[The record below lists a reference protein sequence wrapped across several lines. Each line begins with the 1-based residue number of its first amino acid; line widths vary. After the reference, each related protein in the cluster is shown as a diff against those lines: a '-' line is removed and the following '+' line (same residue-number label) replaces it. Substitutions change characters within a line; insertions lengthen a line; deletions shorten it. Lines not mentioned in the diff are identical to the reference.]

1 MTLEQLKLSLE
12 PLMVEYD
19 LLKTELD
26 RLNTLYSEVT
36 SEKNDSKS
44 TTRGSTVFISQQ
56 NQVLNSISTSRV
68 SVISKMSDIRRNIE
82 ELKIKEF
89 NANKSI
95 TDENGGDSALVK
107 EMIANIFSMKDD
119 EISKLVSQQE
129 SAEEDTADVT
139 ENLAAAEALIDG
151 FSTGADS
158 ETETLEEQF
167 TTLQKVCDK
176 EMLEVAYDIANEK
189 FVVLSTAPT
198 DSGTIVSDEY
208 LEAHAKDL
216 VDILA
221 NLEVTEIDEKLE
233 QAVTPVRS
241 FPLVEL
247 AED

>member
-1 MTLEQLKLSLE
+1 MALEQLKLSLE

-26 RLNTLYSEVT
+26 RLNSLYNEVT

-89 NANKSI
+89 NANKSL
-95 TDENGGDSALVK
+95 TDENGADSALVK

-129 SAEEDTADVT
+129 STNEDEDVT
-139 ENLAAAEALIDG
+139 ENLAEAEALIDG
-151 FSTGADS
+151 FSTNDDAD
-158 ETETLEEQF
+158 TETLEEQF
-167 TTLQKVCDK
+167 TTIQKVCDK
-176 EMLEVAYDIANEK
+176 EMLEVAYDIASK
-189 FVVLSTAPT
+189 QFVVLSTAPT
-198 DSGTIVSDEY
+198 DSGTIVSDDY

-247 AED
+247 TEE

>member
-1 MTLEQLKLSLE
+1 MALEQLKLSLE

-26 RLNTLYSEVT
+26 RLNALYNEVT

-89 NANKSI
+89 NANKSL
-95 TDENGGDSALVK
+95 TDENGADSALVK

-129 SAEEDTADVT
+129 STNEDEDVT

-151 FSTGADS
+151 FSTNDDS
-158 ETETLEEQF
+158 DTEALEEQF
-167 TTLQKVCDK
+167 TTIQKVCDK
-176 EMLEVAYDIANEK
+176 EMLEVAYDIASK
-189 FVVLSTAPT
+189 QFVVLSTAPT
-198 DSGTIVSDEY
+198 DSGTIVSDDY

-247 AED
+247 TEE

>member
-1 MTLEQLKLSLE
+1 MALEQLKLSLE

-26 RLNTLYSEVT
+26 RLNELYNEVT

-89 NANKSI
+89 NANKSL
-95 TDENGGDSALVK
+95 TDENGADSALVK

-129 SAEEDTADVT
+129 STNEDEDVT

-151 FSTGADS
+151 FSTNDDS
-158 ETETLEEQF
+158 DTETLEEQF
-167 TTLQKVCDK
+167 TTIQKVCDK
-176 EMLEVAYDIANEK
+176 EMLEVAYDIASK
-189 FVVLSTAPT
+189 QFVVLSTAPT
-198 DSGTIVSDEY
+198 DSGTIVSDDY

-247 AED
+247 TEE

>member
-1 MTLEQLKLSLE
+1 MALEQLKLSLE

-26 RLNTLYSEVT
+26 RLNALYNEVT

-89 NANKSI
+89 NANKSL
-95 TDENGGDSALVK
+95 TDENGADSALVK

-129 SAEEDTADVT
+129 STNEDEEVT

-151 FSTGADS
+151 FSTKDDS
-158 ETETLEEQF
+158 DTETLEEQF
-167 TTLQKVCDK
+167 TTIQKVCDK
-176 EMLEVAYDIANEK
+176 EMLEVAYDIASK
-189 FVVLSTAPT
+189 QFVVLSTAPT
-198 DSGTIVSDEY
+198 DSGTIVSDDY

-221 NLEVTEIDEKLE
+221 NLEVTEIDENLE

-247 AED
+247 TED

>member
-1 MTLEQLKLSLE
+1 MALEQLKLSLE

-26 RLNTLYSEVT
+26 RLNALYNEVT

-89 NANKSI
+89 NANKSL
-95 TDENGGDSALVK
+95 TDENGADSALVK

-129 SAEEDTADVT
+129 STNEGEDVT
-139 ENLAAAEALIDG
+139 ENLAEAEALIDG
-151 FSTGADS
+151 FSANNDS
-158 ETETLEEQF
+158 DTETLEEQF
-167 TTLQKVCDK
+167 TTIQKVCDK
-176 EMLEVAYDIANEK
+176 EMLEVAYDIASK
-189 FVVLSTAPT
+189 QFVVLSTAPT
-198 DSGTIVSDEY
+198 DSGTIVSDDY

-241 FPLVEL
+241 FPLFEL
-247 AED
+247 TED

>member
-1 MTLEQLKLSLE
+1 MALEQLKLLLE

-19 LLKTELD
+19 LLKTELE
-26 RLNTLYSEVT
+26 RLNALYNEVI

-44 TTRGSTVFISQQ
+44 TARGSTVFISQQ
-56 NQVLNSISTSRV
+56 NQVLNSISTSRI

-89 NANKSI
+89 NANKSL
-95 TDENGGDSALVK
+95 TDENGTDSALVK
-107 EMIANIFSMKDD
+107 EMIANIFNMKDD

-129 SAEEDTADVT
+129 STDEAETDVT

-151 FSTGADS
+151 FSTNVDS

-176 EMLEVAYDIANEK
+176 EMLEVAYDISSKK

-198 DSGTIVSDEY
+198 DNGTIVSDDY

-216 VDILA
+216 VDILV

-247 AED
+247 TED

>member
-1 MTLEQLKLSLE
+1 MALEQLKLSLE

-26 RLNTLYSEVT
+26 RLNALYNEVT

-89 NANKSI
+89 NANKSL
-95 TDENGGDSALVK
+95 TDENGADSALVK

-129 SAEEDTADVT
+129 STNEDEDVT

-151 FSTGADS
+151 FSTNDDAD
-158 ETETLEEQF
+158 TETLEEQF
-167 TTLQKVCDK
+167 TTIQKVCDK
-176 EMLEVAYDIANEK
+176 EMLEVAYDIASK
-189 FVVLSTAPT
+189 QFVVLSTAPT
-198 DSGTIVSDEY
+198 DSGTIVSDDY

-247 AED
+247 TEE

>member
-1 MTLEQLKLSLE
+1 MALEQLKLSLE

-26 RLNTLYSEVT
+26 RLNALYNEVP

-89 NANKSI
+89 NANKSL
-95 TDENGGDSALVK
+95 TDENGADSALVK

-129 SAEEDTADVT
+129 STNEDEDVT
-139 ENLAAAEALIDG
+139 ENLAEAEALIDG
-151 FSTGADS
+151 FSTNDDAD
-158 ETETLEEQF
+158 TETLEEQF
-167 TTLQKVCDK
+167 TTIQKVCDK
-176 EMLEVAYDIANEK
+176 EMLEVAYDIASK
-189 FVVLSTAPT
+189 QFVVLSTAPT
-198 DSGTIVSDEY
+198 DSGTIVSDDY

-247 AED
+247 TEE

>member
-1 MTLEQLKLSLE
+1 MALEQLKLSLE

-129 SAEEDTADVT
+129 STDEDTADVT

-176 EMLEVAYDIANEK
+176 EMLEVAYDIASEK

-233 QAVTPVRS
+233 QAVTPVRN

-247 AED
+247 TEE

>member
-1 MTLEQLKLSLE
+1 MALEQLKLSLE

-26 RLNTLYSEVT
+26 RLNALYNEVT

-89 NANKSI
+89 NANKSL
-95 TDENGGDSALVK
+95 TDENGADSALVK

-129 SAEEDTADVT
+129 STNEDEDVT

-151 FSTGADS
+151 FSTNDDS
-158 ETETLEEQF
+158 DTESLEEQF
-167 TTLQKVCDK
+167 TTIQKVCDK
-176 EMLEVAYDIANEK
+176 EMLEVAYDIASK
-189 FVVLSTAPT
+189 QFVVLSTAPT
-198 DSGTIVSDEY
+198 DSGTIVSDDY

-247 AED
+247 TED

>member
-26 RLNTLYSEVT
+26 RLNALYNEVT

-89 NANKSI
+89 NANKSL
-95 TDENGGDSALVK
+95 TDENGADSALVK

-129 SAEEDTADVT
+129 STNEDEDVT

-151 FSTGADS
+151 FSTKDDS
-158 ETETLEEQF
+158 DTETLEEQF
-167 TTLQKVCDK
+167 TTIQKVCDK
-176 EMLEVAYDIANEK
+176 EMLEVAYDIASK
-189 FVVLSTAPT
+189 QFVVLSTAPT
-198 DSGTIVSDEY
+198 DSGTIVSDDY

-247 AED
+247 TEE

>member
-1 MTLEQLKLSLE
+1 MALEQLKLSLE

-26 RLNTLYSEVT
+26 RLNALYNEVT

-44 TTRGSTVFISQQ
+44 TARGSTVFISQQ

-89 NANKSI
+89 NANKSL
-95 TDENGGDSALVK
+95 TDENGADSALVK

-129 SAEEDTADVT
+129 STNEGEDVT

-151 FSTGADS
+151 FSTKDDS
-158 ETETLEEQF
+158 DTETLEEQF
-167 TTLQKVCDK
+167 TTIQKVCDK
-176 EMLEVAYDIANEK
+176 EMLEVAYDIASK
-189 FVVLSTAPT
+189 QFVVLSTAPT
-198 DSGTIVSDEY
+198 DSGTIVSDDY
-208 LEAHAKDL
+208 LEPHAKDL

-247 AED
+247 TED

>member
-1 MTLEQLKLSLE
+1 MALEHLKLSLE

-26 RLNTLYSEVT
+26 RLNALYNEVT

-89 NANKSI
+89 NANKSL
-95 TDENGGDSALVK
+95 TDENGADSALVK

-129 SAEEDTADVT
+129 STNEDEDVT

-151 FSTGADS
+151 FSTKDDS
-158 ETETLEEQF
+158 DTENLEEQF
-167 TTLQKVCDK
+167 TTIQKVCDK
-176 EMLEVAYDIANEK
+176 EMLEVAYDIASK
-189 FVVLSTAPT
+189 QFVVLSTAPT
-198 DSGTIVSDEY
+198 DSGTIVSDDY

-233 QAVTPVRS
+233 QAVTSVRS

-247 AED
+247 TEE

>member
-1 MTLEQLKLSLE
+1 MALEQLKLSLE

-26 RLNTLYSEVT
+26 RLNALYNEVT

-89 NANKSI
+89 NANKSL
-95 TDENGGDSALVK
+95 TDENGADSALVK

-129 SAEEDTADVT
+129 STNEDEDVT

-151 FSTGADS
+151 FSNNDDS
-158 ETETLEEQF
+158 DTESLEEQF
-167 TTLQKVCDK
+167 TTIQKVCDK
-176 EMLEVAYDIANEK
+176 EMLEVAYDIASK
-189 FVVLSTAPT
+189 QFVVLSTAPT
-198 DSGTIVSDEY
+198 DSGTIVSDDY

-247 AED
+247 TEE

>member
-1 MTLEQLKLSLE
+1 MALEQLKLSLE

-26 RLNTLYSEVT
+26 RLNALYNEVT

-89 NANKSI
+89 NANKSL
-95 TDENGGDSALVK
+95 TDENGADSALVK

-129 SAEEDTADVT
+129 STNEDEDVT

-151 FSTGADS
+151 FSTNDDS
-158 ETETLEEQF
+158 DTETLEEQF
-167 TTLQKVCDK
+167 TTIQKVCDK
-176 EMLEVAYDIANEK
+176 EMLEVAYDIASK
-189 FVVLSTAPT
+189 QFVVLSTAPT
-198 DSGTIVSDEY
+198 DSGTIVSDDY

-247 AED
+247 TEE

>member
-1 MTLEQLKLSLE
+1 MALEHLKLSLE

-26 RLNTLYSEVT
+26 RLNALYNEVT

-89 NANKSI
+89 NANKSL
-95 TDENGGDSALVK
+95 TDENGADSALVK

-129 SAEEDTADVT
+129 STNEDEDVT

-151 FSTGADS
+151 FSTNDDS
-158 ETETLEEQF
+158 DTETLEEQF
-167 TTLQKVCDK
+167 TTIQKVCDK
-176 EMLEVAYDIANEK
+176 EMLEVAYDIASK
-189 FVVLSTAPT
+189 QFVVLSTAPT
-198 DSGTIVSDEY
+198 DSGTIVSDDY

-216 VDILA
+216 IDILA

-247 AED
+247 TEE

>member
-1 MTLEQLKLSLE
+1 MALEQLKLSLE

-26 RLNTLYSEVT
+26 RLNALYNEVT

-89 NANKSI
+89 NANKSL
-95 TDENGGDSALVK
+95 TDENGADSALVK

-129 SAEEDTADVT
+129 STNEDEDVT

-151 FSTGADS
+151 FSTNDDAD
-158 ETETLEEQF
+158 TETLEEQF
-167 TTLQKVCDK
+167 TTIQKVCDK
-176 EMLEVAYDIANEK
+176 EMLEVAYDIASK
-189 FVVLSTAPT
+189 QFVVLSTAPT
-198 DSGTIVSDEY
+198 DSGTIVSDDY

-247 AED
+247 TEG

>member
-1 MTLEQLKLSLE
+1 MALEQLKLSLE

-26 RLNTLYSEVT
+26 RLNALYSEVT

-89 NANKSI
+89 NANKSL
-95 TDENGGDSALVK
+95 TDENGADSALVK

-129 SAEEDTADVT
+129 STNEDEDVT
-139 ENLAAAEALIDG
+139 ENLAEAEALIDG
-151 FSTGADS
+151 FSTNDDS
-158 ETETLEEQF
+158 DTETLEEQF
-167 TTLQKVCDK
+167 TTIQKVCDK
-176 EMLEVAYDIANEK
+176 EMLEVAYDIASK
-189 FVVLSTAPT
+189 QFVVLSTAPT
-198 DSGTIVSDEY
+198 DSGTIVSDDY

-247 AED
+247 TEE

>member
-1 MTLEQLKLSLE
+1 MALEQLKLSLE

-26 RLNTLYSEVT
+26 HLNALYNEVT

-89 NANKSI
+89 NANKSL
-95 TDENGGDSALVK
+95 TDENGADSALVK

-129 SAEEDTADVT
+129 STNEDEDVT

-151 FSTGADS
+151 FSTNDDS
-158 ETETLEEQF
+158 DTETLEEQF
-167 TTLQKVCDK
+167 TTIQKVCDK
-176 EMLEVAYDIANEK
+176 EMLEVAYDIASK
-189 FVVLSTAPT
+189 QFVVLSTAPT
-198 DSGTIVSDEY
+198 DSGTIVSDDY

-247 AED
+247 TED

>member
-1 MTLEQLKLSLE
+1 MALEQLKLSLE

-26 RLNTLYSEVT
+26 RLNALYNEVT

-89 NANKSI
+89 NANKSL
-95 TDENGGDSALVK
+95 TDENGADSALVK
-107 EMIANIFSMKDD
+107 EMISNIFSMKDD

-129 SAEEDTADVT
+129 STNEGEDVT

-151 FSTGADS
+151 FSTNDDS
-158 ETETLEEQF
+158 DTETLEEQF
-167 TTLQKVCDK
+167 TTIQKVCDK
-176 EMLEVAYDIANEK
+176 EMLEVAYDIASK
-189 FVVLSTAPT
+189 QFVVLSTAPT
-198 DSGTIVSDEY
+198 DSGTIVSDDY

-247 AED
+247 TEE

>member
-1 MTLEQLKLSLE
+1 MALEQLKLSLE

-26 RLNTLYSEVT
+26 RLNALYNEVT

-89 NANKSI
+89 NANKSL
-95 TDENGGDSALVK
+95 TDENGADSALVK

-129 SAEEDTADVT
+129 STNEGEDVT
-139 ENLAAAEALIDG
+139 ENLAEAEALIDG
-151 FSTGADS
+151 FSTKDDS
-158 ETETLEEQF
+158 DTETLEEQF
-167 TTLQKVCDK
+167 TTIQKVCDK
-176 EMLEVAYDIANEK
+176 EMLEVAYDIASK
-189 FVVLSTAPT
+189 QFVVLSTAPT
-198 DSGTIVSDEY
+198 DSGTIVSDDY

-247 AED
+247 TEG

>member
-1 MTLEQLKLSLE
+1 MALEQLKLSLE

-26 RLNTLYSEVT
+26 RLNALYNEVT

-89 NANKSI
+89 NANKSL
-95 TDENGGDSALVK
+95 TDENGADSALVK

-129 SAEEDTADVT
+129 STNEVEDVT

-151 FSTGADS
+151 FSTNDDS
-158 ETETLEEQF
+158 DTETLEEQF
-167 TTLQKVCDK
+167 TTIQKVCDK
-176 EMLEVAYDIANEK
+176 EMLEVAYDIDSK
-189 FVVLSTAPT
+189 QFVVLSTAPT
-198 DSGTIVSDEY
+198 DSGTIVSDDY

-247 AED
+247 TEE

>member
-1 MTLEQLKLSLE
+1 MALEQLKLSLE

-19 LLKTELD
+19 LLKTELE
-26 RLNTLYSEVT
+26 RLNALYNEVT

-89 NANKSI
+89 NANKSL
-95 TDENGGDSALVK
+95 TDENGADSALVK

-129 SAEEDTADVT
+129 STNEDEDVT
-139 ENLAAAEALIDG
+139 ENLAEAEALIDG
-151 FSTGADS
+151 FSTKDDS
-158 ETETLEEQF
+158 DTETLEEQF
-167 TTLQKVCDK
+167 TTIQKVCDK
-176 EMLEVAYDIANEK
+176 EMLEVAYDIASK
-189 FVVLSTAPT
+189 QFVVLSTAPT
-198 DSGTIVSDEY
+198 DSGTIVSDDY

-247 AED
+247 TED

>member
-1 MTLEQLKLSLE
+1 MALEQLKLSLE

-26 RLNTLYSEVT
+26 RLNALYNEVT

-89 NANKSI
+89 NANKSL
-95 TDENGGDSALVK
+95 TDENGADSALVK

-129 SAEEDTADVT
+129 STNEGEDVT

-151 FSTGADS
+151 FSTKDDAD
-158 ETETLEEQF
+158 TETLEEQF
-167 TTLQKVCDK
+167 TTIQKVCDK
-176 EMLEVAYDIANEK
+176 EMLEVAYDIASK
-189 FVVLSTAPT
+189 QFVVLSTAPT
-198 DSGTIVSDEY
+198 DSGTIVSDDY

-247 AED
+247 TEE

>member
-1 MTLEQLKLSLE
+1 MALEQLKLSLE

-26 RLNTLYSEVT
+26 RLNALYNEVT

-44 TTRGSTVFISQQ
+44 TARGSTVFISQQ

-89 NANKSI
+89 NANKSL
-95 TDENGGDSALVK
+95 TDENGADSALVK

-129 SAEEDTADVT
+129 STNEDEDVT

-151 FSTGADS
+151 FSTKDDS
-158 ETETLEEQF
+158 DTETLEEQF
-167 TTLQKVCDK
+167 TTIQKVCDK
-176 EMLEVAYDIANEK
+176 EMLEVAYDISSK
-189 FVVLSTAPT
+189 QFVVLSTAPT
-198 DSGTIVSDEY
+198 DSGTIVSDDY

-216 VDILA
+216 LDILA

-247 AED
+247 TEE

>member
-1 MTLEQLKLSLE
+1 MALEQLKLSLE

-26 RLNTLYSEVT
+26 RLNALYNEVT

-89 NANKSI
+89 NANKSL
-95 TDENGGDSALVK
+95 TDENGADSALVK

-129 SAEEDTADVT
+129 STNEDEDVT

-151 FSTGADS
+151 FSNNDDS
-158 ETETLEEQF
+158 DTESLEEQF
-167 TTLQKVCDK
+167 TTIQKVCDK
-176 EMLEVAYDIANEK
+176 EMLEVAYDIASK
-189 FVVLSTAPT
+189 QFVVLSTAPT
-198 DSGTIVSDEY
+198 DSGTIVSDDY

-247 AED
+247 TED

>member
-1 MTLEQLKLSLE
+1 MALEQLKLSLE

-26 RLNTLYSEVT
+26 RLNALYNEVT

-89 NANKSI
+89 NANKSL
-95 TDENGGDSALVK
+95 TDENGADSALVK

-129 SAEEDTADVT
+129 STNEDEDVT

-151 FSTGADS
+151 FSTKDDS
-158 ETETLEEQF
+158 DTETLEEQF
-167 TTLQKVCDK
+167 TTIQKVCDK
-176 EMLEVAYDIANEK
+176 EMLEVAYDIASK
-189 FVVLSTAPT
+189 QFVVLSTAPT
-198 DSGTIVSDEY
+198 DSGTIVSDDY
-208 LEAHAKDL
+208 LEGHAKDL
-216 VDILA
+216 VDILG

-247 AED
+247 TED

>member
-1 MTLEQLKLSLE
+1 MALEQLKLSLE

-176 EMLEVAYDIANEK
+176 EMIEVAYDIASEK

-233 QAVTPVRS
+233 QVVTPVRS

>member
-1 MTLEQLKLSLE
+1 MALEQLKLSLE

-26 RLNTLYSEVT
+26 RLNALYNEVT

-89 NANKSI
+89 NANKSL
-95 TDENGGDSALVK
+95 TDENGADSALVK

-129 SAEEDTADVT
+129 STNEGEDVT

-151 FSTGADS
+151 FSTKDDS
-158 ETETLEEQF
+158 DIETLEEQF
-167 TTLQKVCDK
+167 TTIQKVCDK
-176 EMLEVAYDIANEK
+176 EMLEVAYDIASK
-189 FVVLSTAPT
+189 QFVVLSTAPT
-198 DSGTIVSDEY
+198 DSGTIVSDDY

-247 AED
+247 TEE

>member
-1 MTLEQLKLSLE
+1 MALEQLKLSLE

-26 RLNTLYSEVT
+26 RLNALYNEVT

-89 NANKSI
+89 NANKSL
-95 TDENGGDSALVK
+95 TDENGADSALVK

-129 SAEEDTADVT
+129 STNEDEDVT

-151 FSTGADS
+151 FSTKDES
-158 ETETLEEQF
+158 DTETLEEQF
-167 TTLQKVCDK
+167 TTIQKVRDK
-176 EMLEVAYDIANEK
+176 ELQEVTK
-189 FVVLSTAPT
+189 
-198 DSGTIVSDEY
+198 DSDTIISDDY

-247 AED
+247 TED

>member
-1 MTLEQLKLSLE
+1 MALEQLKLSLE

-26 RLNTLYSEVT
+26 RLNTLYNEVT

-44 TTRGSTVFISQQ
+44 TARGSTVFISQQ

-89 NANKSI
+89 NANKSL
-95 TDENGGDSALVK
+95 TDENGADSALVK

-129 SAEEDTADVT
+129 STNEDEDVT

-151 FSTGADS
+151 FSTKDDS
-158 ETETLEEQF
+158 DTETLEEKF
-167 TTLQKVCDK
+167 TTIQKVCDK
-176 EMLEVAYDIANEK
+176 EMLEVAYDIASK
-189 FVVLSTAPT
+189 QFVALSTAPT
-198 DSGTIVSDEY
+198 DSGTIVSDDY

-247 AED
+247 TEE

>member
-1 MTLEQLKLSLE
+1 MALEQLKLSLE

-26 RLNTLYSEVT
+26 RLNALYNEVT

-44 TTRGSTVFISQQ
+44 TARGSTVFISQQ

-89 NANKSI
+89 NANKSL
-95 TDENGGDSALVK
+95 TDENGADSALVK

-129 SAEEDTADVT
+129 SVDEDEADVT

-151 FSTGADS
+151 FSTKDDS
-158 ETETLEEQF
+158 DTETLEEQF
-167 TTLQKVCDK
+167 TTIQKVCDK
-176 EMLEVAYDIANEK
+176 EMLEVAYDIASK
-189 FVVLSTAPT
+189 QFVVLSTAPT
-198 DSGTIVSDEY
+198 DSGTIVSDDY

-247 AED
+247 TEE

>member
-1 MTLEQLKLSLE
+1 MALEQLKLSLE

-26 RLNTLYSEVT
+26 RLNALYNEVT

-44 TTRGSTVFISQQ
+44 TARGSTVFISQQ

-89 NANKSI
+89 NANKSL
-95 TDENGGDSALVK
+95 TDENGADSALVK

-129 SAEEDTADVT
+129 STNEDEDVT
-139 ENLAAAEALIDG
+139 ENLAEAEALIDG
-151 FSTGADS
+151 FSTKDDS
-158 ETETLEEQF
+158 DTETLEEQF
-167 TTLQKVCDK
+167 TTIQKVCDK
-176 EMLEVAYDIANEK
+176 EMLEVAYDIASK
-189 FVVLSTAPT
+189 QFVVLSTAPT
-198 DSGTIVSDEY
+198 DSGTIVSDDY

-221 NLEVTEIDEKLE
+221 NLEVTEIDENLE

-247 AED
+247 TED

>member
-1 MTLEQLKLSLE
+1 MALEQLKLSLE

-26 RLNTLYSEVT
+26 RLNSLYNEVT

-89 NANKSI
+89 NANKSL
-95 TDENGGDSALVK
+95 TDENGADSALVK

-129 SAEEDTADVT
+129 STNEDEDVT

-151 FSTGADS
+151 FSTNDDS
-158 ETETLEEQF
+158 DTETLEEQF
-167 TTLQKVCDK
+167 TTIQKVCDK
-176 EMLEVAYDIANEK
+176 EMLEVAYDIASK
-189 FVVLSTAPT
+189 QFVVLSTAPT
-198 DSGTIVSDEY
+198 DSGTIVSDDY

-247 AED
+247 TEE